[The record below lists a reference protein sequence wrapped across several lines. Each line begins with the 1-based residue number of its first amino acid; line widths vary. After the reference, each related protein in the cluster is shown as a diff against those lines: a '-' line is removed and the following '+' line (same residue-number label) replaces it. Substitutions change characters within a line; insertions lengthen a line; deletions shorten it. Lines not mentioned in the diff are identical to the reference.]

1 MEELENLP
9 TLDAQALDR
18 REESLDKTEKDLR
31 AVDFDRN
38 IKSLTDAKNNHQRWM
53 KQYEDEHDHLR
64 LEVDNI
70 KDILNQLPDGCFKRI
85 VLEPTEAPP
94 SRANFR

>member
-1 MEELENLP
+1 MFPGFDWRFVISE
-9 TLDAQALDR
+9 
-18 REESLDKTEKDLR
+18 EESLDKTEKDLR

-38 IKSLTDAKNNHQRWM
+38 IRSLTDAKNNHQRWM